1 MPNLPIRFPCGEFFP
16 GEEPRPTT
24 TADTSVPPVYIPDP
38 GRFEP
43 VFTPLKSI
51 VTPSGPDIPGPGQG
65 GPRGPQPGRGG
76 GPGPGSPGSPGTNNP
91 FTPSAVAPS
100 GQPSG
105 GGGGGPTTGGRGYS
119 KCQVDI
125 IYCTDPTR
133 TYSQSELERLPIR
146 AISRGRVP
154 CSFEEASLD
163 VAESNGYPFDPA
175 APYPGDEDASG
186 FCLPND
192 FATNEFWQGC
202 VSELVSDCITEPSN
216 NSVITQSST
225 NSTINVGRPSTS
237 ITQTQSRV
245 AGSVIQNSQSVSQ
258 RLLNSIPTKPEQEL
272 NLNSPNLLRQSS
284 TSSSYN
290 ERFGLFDDRFNF
302 FRTNPSVSTTLVAN
316 SQYLT
321 IFKDTIAQEIYYFIN
336 REGASSVWSEEYF
349 DSLTHDKII
358 ISLKEDLLIALSNI
372 HTLGGT
378 RVNLDDFLE
387 IIKNHLVAGTL
398 SEFDPNYFY
407 YTYNSQVNDQI
418 VSLSVEG
425 ESYLGLQI
433 AMGLFE
439 LSSSSPDYSKQSNLS
454 TKNDLK
460 RIRFL
465 LEDLETNIPTS
476 QLNGIESPLY
486 LRNSGMPTEQIGGV
500 SSYLGIGDGAGYY
513 LSAQY
518 SDSTQA
524 PLLTSNELSSA
535 KYIPPPLRYNLLRL
549 LGTDIG
555 ITLTV
560 SSPQTAN
567 EFSSTY
573 NSSADISPMYFKINF
588 DTIGDIDNP
597 NSVINILSSSYVR
610 IPDEEAVNHSRNYSL
625 NVIKVN
631 LDYSDPM
638 IHYARDTS
646 SLDLQQDD
654 FNLRGIDEN
663 RSVISKNIILRNL
676 PAGIIL
682 TPGKG
687 SAHNPFNIKSKIA
700 TYSDNLITRSLNLSP
715 SFDVNNNTI
724 TRIPL
729 ESSNVYNSI
738 GTPYFGTY
746 ESYFDQDIHGNLFT
760 YSPSSSIF
768 SKSYFSGTYSNT
780 QPSVEIREVPIEST
794 LVSLVDKLSVLADV
808 SSLTWWDVFR
818 RCTANTIGRLA
829 YTSPGALVTRL
840 AAGWRN
846 NIPIQNVIT
855 RENMRPSGIP
865 DGTSIPNDQI
875 IINESDR

>member
-1 MPNLPIRFPCGEFFP
+1 MPNLPTRFPCGEFFP

-51 VTPSGPDIPGPGQG
+51 VTPSGPDIPTPGGG
-65 GPRGPQPGRGG
+65 GPRGPQPGTGG
-76 GPGPGSPGSPGTNNP
+76 GPGPGDNGSPGTVGP
-91 FTPSAVAPS
+91 VTPAS
-100 GQPSG
+100 GPPGIPPDG
-105 GGGGGPTTGGRGYS
+105 GVGGPATGGRGYS
-119 KCQVDI
+119 KCQVVI

-133 TYSQSELERLPIR
+133 TYTQSELERLPIR
-146 AISRGRVP
+146 AISRGRVA
-154 CSFEEASLD
+154 CSLEEASFD
-163 VAESNGYPFDPA
+163 VADSGGYPFDPG
-175 APYPGDEDASG
+175 APYPGDQDAKD

-192 FATNEFWQGC
+192 ITSNEFWQGC
-202 VSELVSDCITEPSN
+202 VSELVSNCVTEPTN
-216 NSVITQSST
+216 NSVITQSSN
-225 NSTINVGRPSTS
+225 NSTISLGRPNTS
-237 ITQTQSRV
+237 VTQTQSRT
-245 AGSVIQNSQSVSQ
+245 AGSVIQNSLSVSQ
-258 RLLNSIPTKPEQEL
+258 RVLNSIPTKPEQQL
-272 NLNSPNLLRQSS
+272 NLNNPNLLRQSS

-290 ERFGLFDDRFNF
+290 ERFGLFDDKFNF
-302 FRTNPSVSTTLVAN
+302 FRTSPSVSTTLVAN

-321 IFKDTIAQEIYYFIN
+321 IFKDVVAEEIYYFIN
-336 REGASSVWSEEYF
+336 REGTSSVWSEEYF

-358 ISLKEDLLIALSNI
+358 LSLKEDLLIALSNI

-378 RVNLDDFLE
+378 RVTLDKFLE

-407 YTYNSQVNDQI
+407 YTYNSQINDQI
-418 VSLSVEG
+418 VSVNIEG
-425 ESYLGLQI
+425 ESYLGLQL
-433 AMGLFE
+433 ALGLFE
-439 LSSSSPDYSKQSNLS
+439 LSSSSPEYSRQSNLN

-465 LEDLETNIPTS
+465 LEDLEANIPTL
-476 QLNGIESPLY
+476 QLDGTDSSLY
-486 LRNSGMPTEQIGGV
+486 LRNSGIPTEQIGFA
-500 SSYLGIGDGAGYY
+500 SSFLNIGDGAGYY
-513 LSAQY
+513 LSSQY
-518 SDSTQA
+518 FDSTQA
-524 PLLTSNELSSA
+524 PLLTSNELSA
-535 KYIPPPLRYNLLRL
+535 ARYIPPALRYNLLRL

-560 SSPQTAN
+560 DSPQTAN

-573 NSSADISPMYFKINF
+573 NPSADVSPMYFKINF

-597 NSVINILSSSYVR
+597 NSVINVLSSSYVR
-610 IPDEEAVNHSRNYSL
+610 ITDDEAVNHSRNYSL

-646 SLDLQQDD
+646 SIHLQQDD
-654 FNLRGIDEN
+654 FNLRGLDEN

-687 SAHNPFNIKSKIA
+687 SAHNPFNIKSKIS
-700 TYSDNLITRSLNLSP
+700 TYGDNLITRSLNLSP

-729 ESSNVYNSI
+729 EISNTYNSI
-738 GTPYFGTY
+738 GTPYLGLY
-746 ESYFDQDIHGNLFT
+746 ENYFDQDIHGNLFT

-768 SKSYFSGTYSNT
+768 NKSYFNGAYSSV
-780 QPSVEIREVPIEST
+780 QPSVDVRETPIEAR
-794 LVSLVDKLSVLADV
+794 LVSLVDKLSSLAEV

-818 RCTANTIGRLA
+818 RCDANTIGRLA
-829 YTSPGALVTRL
+829 YTDPASLVIKL

-846 NIPIQNVIT
+846 NVPIQNVIT

-865 DGTSIPNDQI
+865 DGTTIVNDTI
-875 IINESDR
+875 IINEWDR